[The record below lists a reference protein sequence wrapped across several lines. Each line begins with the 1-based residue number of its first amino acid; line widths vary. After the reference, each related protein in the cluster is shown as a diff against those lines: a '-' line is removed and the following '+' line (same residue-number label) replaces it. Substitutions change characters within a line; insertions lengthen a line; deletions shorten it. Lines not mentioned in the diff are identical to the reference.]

1 MTTEDFIK
9 KHEADA
15 INDSI
20 KSGVPASITMAQAI
34 VESGH
39 GNSMLYQVA
48 NNSFGIKCAGGWTG
62 PGVLANDDRP
72 DECFRK
78 YESVAHSFKDHS
90 DFLHKQSRYKDLFKL
105 PKNDYKGWAHGLKK
119 AGYATAQNYAE
130 ALIERIEKYKLYKLD
145 RKVMIRKILKYGV
158 PALLI
163 VALIILLIV
172 RYRMNKNQNLKL
184 KAA

>member
-15 INDSI
+15 VNDSI

-48 NNSFGIKCAGGWTG
+48 NNSFGIKCAGGWKG
-62 PGVLANDDRP
+62 PGVLANDDRA

-78 YESVAHSFKDHS
+78 YESVGHSFRDHS
-90 DFLHKQSRYKDLFKL
+90 DFLKKQSRYKSLFDL
-105 PKNDYKGWAHGLKK
+105 PKNDYKSWAYGLKK
-119 AGYATAQNYAE
+119 AGYATAQNYAQ
-130 ALIERIEKYKLYKLD
+130 ALIERIEKYQLYKLD
-145 RKVMIRKILKYGV
+145 RKVIFKKIV
-158 PALLI
+158 RFAIPILLVLAI
-163 VALIILLIV
+163 IILLII
-172 RYRMNKNQNLKL
+172 RYRMMKKQNLK
-184 KAA
+184 KVA